1 MINPIKSFAKIKE
14 TGPSFFEPVVDQVQ
28 QTIVVELSLR
38 LPYWRGSITSLMSSS
53 IQEITKSSRIF
64 DRIEVRDIS
73 LTPPSLSGRGIFG
86 TGVI

>member
-28 QTIVVELSLR
+28 QTTVVELSLR
-38 LPYWRGSITSLMSSS
+38 LPYWRGSTSLMSSS
-53 IQEITKSSRIF
+53 IQEVTKSSRIF

-73 LTPPSLSGRGIFG
+73 LTPPSLSGR
-86 TGVI
+86 